1 MEIVY
6 AKEIFMNYS
15 KIELYKWIF
24 DLFFRLY
31 LYDLEREKMCE
42 RIKLSF

>member
-31 LYDLEREKMCE
+31 LDTIWKERKCVKE
-42 RIKLSF
+42 